1 MPWLAVLV
9 LASAQRILLLVVGSK
24 GKPWDSDLF
33 LICEP
38 SISLVVGGILLV
50 LKAETVV
57 SIDTSVL
64 TASI

>member
-1 MPWLAVLV
+1 M
-9 LASAQRILLLVVGSK
+9 LLVVGSK
-24 GKPWDSDLF
+24 GTPWGSELS

-38 SISLVVGGILLV
+38 SILLVVVGIHLV
-50 LKAETVV
+50 PKAETVV